1 MQANLINKI
10 PSYSVVWHKEY
21 ILSPSCDLVIGL
33 NFIWCW
39 LKNCSAIALFPPN
52 NKWFVYTVLYSGRHL
67 SIAFFSFHSVFLSHG
82 KLWVLL
88 VICQSWFDVQ
98 YLFLRYWINP
108 RCAILNLLPCNHSK
122 KQKFLGKNW
131 LHVSRVKKSLLYC
144 LSSDRRF
151 FESFRWSRKFWI
163 ENPKPS

>member
-1 MQANLINKI
+1 MAQGIHSFSKLWSRPRPQLYLMLIKKI
-10 PSYSVVWHKEY
+10 AVPSLCFPL
-21 ILSPSCDLVIGL
+21 IINGL
-33 NFIWCW
+33 F
-39 LKNCSAIALFPPN
+39 
-52 NKWFVYTVLYSGRHL
+52 TVLYSGRHL

-88 VICQSWFDVQ
+88 VICKSWFDVQ

-108 RCAILNLLPCNHSK
+108 RCAILNSLPCNHSK